1 MAEFNHYSV
10 MLRET
15 VDMLDV
21 RGDGIYVDCT
31 LGGGGHSSEIAK
43 KLTTGRLI
51 CIDRDTDAIEA
62 GKKRLAEYSDRV
74 TFVNDNFKNIRY
86 ILDGLGID
94 SVDGITAD
102 LGVSSYQLDTAERGF
117 SYHWDAELDMRMN
130 RADSFTAKKLVN
142 EYSEQELFRVISE
155 YGEEKFASRIARAIV
170 QKRQEK
176 EIETTFELVD
186 VIKSAVPKAAQIDK
200 HPARRTFQAL
210 RIEVNDE
217 IGMLKG
223 AVESM
228 IDCLSPQG
236 RIAIITFHS
245 LEDRAVK
252 EVFQSKVKG
261 CTCPSNFPVCVCGFK
276 PQLELLNRKPVT
288 ADTGELDENNRS
300 RSAKLRGAEKLG

>member
-10 MLRET
+10 MLHET

-21 RGDGIYVDCT
+21 HGDGIYVDCT
-31 LGGGGHSSEIAK
+31 LGGGGHSSEIVK
-43 KLTTGRLI
+43 KLTSGRLI

-62 GKKRLAEYSDRV
+62 GKKRLSEYGDRV

-86 ILDGLGID
+86 ILDELGID
-94 SVDGITAD
+94 KVDGITAD

-130 RADSFTAKKLVN
+130 RADPFTAKKLVN
-142 EYSEQELFRVISE
+142 EYSEQKLLRVISE

-170 QKRQEK
+170 QRREEK

-186 VIKSAVPKAAQIDK
+186 IIKSAVPKAAQIDK
-200 HPARRTFQAL
+200 HPARRTFQAI

-228 IDCLSPQG
+228 VDCLAPGG
-236 RIAIITFHS
+236 RIAVITFHS

-261 CTCPSNFPVCVCGFK
+261 CTCPANFPVCVCGFK

-288 ADTGELDENNRS
+288 ADMGELDENNRS
-300 RSAKLRGAEKLG
+300 RSAKLRGAKKLG